1 LVLAPSLTVAS
12 SLLTVASH
20 RLLLD
25 LLLVQW
31 LIRQY
36 YSKRMLMGACC
47 VSVEVLLLSLYALSF
62 NPTDTVLQGVI
73 AASLPGFVLKQ
84 VANFLQLVDAAK
96 ALLAMDARSPAKSP
110 SRSRSKS
117 SGRSRR

>member
-1 LVLAPSLTVAS
+1 
-12 SLLTVASH
+12 
-20 RLLLD
+20 
-25 LLLVQW
+25 
-31 LIRQY
+31 
-36 YSKRMLMGACC
+36 
-47 VSVEVLLLSLYALSF
+47 
-62 NPTDTVLQGVI
+62 VI